1 MKIRGKSSNKPN
13 IRKKIIETLSKISHI
28 DSSNINDNVILEW
41 CSSNSSKRY
50 PMVAAVM
57 QPYCINEKSNVQEW
71 MPLAENIICNSPDPV
86 AVLKAFKSSFRPMSW
101 SGSRADIMSKFLP
114 LITSLK
120 NHEIL
125 LVAEWA
131 ATEEVEFRNE
141 IESEREWE
149 RGRDRTRDERFE

>member
-1 MKIRGKSSNKPN
+1 MDYVRVFKVLSTKQPLAFLDGFLGDD
-13 IRKKIIETLSKISHI
+13 IEFNHRIERAFYEDLGYSTNPL
-28 DSSNINDNVILEW
+28 SNINDNVILEW

-57 QPYCINEKSNVQEW
+57 QPYRVNEKSDEQEW
-71 MPLAENIICNSPDPV
+71 TPLADNIICNSPDPV

-120 NHEIL
+120 NHDIL

-131 ATEEVEFRNE
+131 TAYR
-141 IESEREWE
+141 SL
-149 RGRDRTRDERFE
+149 